1 MYSSVRC
8 LQTVSVWRVSVA
20 PTCQESTAS
29 CAQVTT
35 LVRLTAM
42 SAAALCSPSVLS
54 AVAAL
59 RSAQQAS
66 RDAERAHTAA
76 KAAEVTA
83 TRVFLAAAAVEGAF
97 PPEHA
102 AVAAEPVA
110 EPTYAC
116 SSQPIRRSPAQLLR
130 MRRHRELARKR
141 YGDHAMLAHLV
152 ECDRLRAV
160 ARREEHQRQEEE
172 RKQEEEL
179 QEQEHDSAAHLLHR
193 LEDNYP
199 SIVPREWVE

>member
-1 MYSSVRC
+1 MEGARSLEGLAGANLPRELSVTELVPLLLRP
-8 LQTVSVWRVSVA
+8 LLL
-20 PTCQESTAS
+20 
-29 CAQVTT
+29 T
-35 LVRLTAM
+35 LTM

-66 RDAERAHTAA
+66 RDAERALTAA

-179 QEQEHDSAAHLLHR
+179 HTGAGA
-193 LEDNYP
+193 
-199 SIVPREWVE
+199 